1 MAIINCPGCSRRISS
16 KTSFCPHCELALGE
30 MSEADAARLKYRR
43 WRRRIFQARNI
54 TYAAMTALVIG
65 ALWWWLAEP
74 QGFSMPPPAV
84 AVVLVVVGA
93 AGYVAARG
101 WLFWLKMKR
110 NRPER
115 PE

>member
-1 MAIINCPGCSRRISS
+1 
-16 KTSFCPHCELALGE
+16 
-30 MSEADAARLKYRR
+30 
-43 WRRRIFQARNI
+43 
-54 TYAAMTALVIG
+54 
-65 ALWWWLAEP
+65 
-74 QGFSMPPPAV
+74 
-84 AVVLVVVGA
+84 VVVGA